1 MESDSDNLFIKLK
14 TEDEEKYSS
23 DVNFSDEII
32 KITDDVGNIKQEIS
46 TEEKVGNKNDSDKDE
61 SEEDEEEEDDKDET
75 TGSKRLVCKH
85 PGCNRQFSRPSRLL
99 THSRIH
105 TGQSYS

>member
-1 MESDSDNLFIKLK
+1 MESDSDNFKLE

-23 DVNFSDEII
+23 DVNFSDVTI
-32 KITDDVGNIKQEIS
+32 KITDDVGNIKQEIMNK
-46 TEEKVGNKNDSDKDE
+46 EKAKNKNDSDKDE

-105 TGQSYS
+105 TGQLYSY